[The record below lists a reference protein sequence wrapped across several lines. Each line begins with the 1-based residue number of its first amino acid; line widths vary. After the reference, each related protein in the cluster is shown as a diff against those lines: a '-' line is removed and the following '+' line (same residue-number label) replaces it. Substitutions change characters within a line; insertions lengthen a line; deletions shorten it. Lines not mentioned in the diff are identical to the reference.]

1 MRTCQRHRGYVLV
14 MTLAALV
21 LAATVM
27 TTLALA
33 AIDHTRE
40 ARRAADDL
48 QRRWGVISVRQA
60 ILPNAEHILAY
71 HEARFHQPTPSL
83 GTSLRLGRY
92 NFALV
97 IADEQAK
104 ANVNAVLTAAPDRSL
119 AEDRIRRA
127 LASSGISTNVRLRPA
142 IASVA
147 TTQPIS
153 GLGQVIDAGNP
164 ARLGALCNLITCW
177 GDGRINVSRASA
189 SAIALA
195 APTLLQTDIQR
206 LLKSRSDPATLAQV
220 QPGDALEQF
229 LTAAHV
235 DPGHASGLTLTST
248 CRSVWIITDDGR
260 RVWYDLAVRDD
271 ANPDQPQVRLFTW

>member
-1 MRTCQRHRGYVLV
+1 MRDAREHRGYVLV

-40 ARRAADDL
+40 ARRACDEL
-48 QRRWGVISVRQA
+48 QRRWGVSSCRQA

-71 HEARFHQPTPSL
+71 HEAQFHQPTPSL
-83 GTSLRLGRY
+83 RTSVRLGRF

-104 ANVNAVLTAAPDRSL
+104 ANVNAVITAAPDRTI

-127 LASSGISTNVRLRPA
+127 LASNGISTSVRLRPA
-142 IASVA
+142 IAAVA
-147 TTQPIS
+147 TTQRIS
-153 GLGQVIDAGNP
+153 GMGQVIDASNP
-164 ARLGALCNLITCW
+164 ARLVQFPELLTCW
-177 GDGRINVSRASA
+177 GDGRINLSRANA
-189 SAIALA
+189 PAMALA

-206 LLKSRSDPATLAQV
+206 LLKVRSDPATISQM
-220 QPGDALEQF
+220 QPGGAVEQF

-235 DPGHASGLTLTST
+235 DPGRASGLTLTST
-248 CRSVWIITDDGR
+248 CHSVWIITDDGR
-260 RVWYDLAVRDD
+260 RVWYDLAVRDE
-271 ANPDQPQVRLFTW
+271 ANPDQPQVRCFSW